1 MEEDTGAL
9 VGVTPGSGESVE
21 EDTGALVGVALGAGE
36 AAEEGDLRV
45 KEVEREGRF
54 EMRREKERGIWR
66 IARLGNR
73 FDQSLSF
80 QMAGMHVQNSLF
92 VVGHQSE

>member
-1 MEEDTGAL
+1 MKLNAGAL
-9 VGVTPGSGESVE
+9 VW
-21 EDTGALVGVALGAGE
+21 VALGAGE
-36 AAEEGDLRV
+36 AVKEDDLRV
-45 KEVEREGRF
+45 QEVEREGGF
-54 EMRREKERGIWR
+54 QMRREKERGIWR